1 MCTLNMTFEPAV
13 FFDLPVKLNDKGE
26 EWRQLDYVL
35 EMQVSSGELCW
46 TVKHKNIKAGT
57 IKTVVGY

>member
-1 MCTLNMTFEPAV
+1 MTFEPAV
-13 FFDLPVKLNDKGE
+13 FFDLPVELNEKGE

-46 TVKHKNIKAGT
+46 TVKHKNIKPEP
-57 IKTVVGY
+57 